1 MGRVRYIDVSFK
13 IGKMESIKILFAED
27 DVNLG
32 KVLTTYLTS
41 KGFEV
46 NHATNGE
53 IAYES
58 FCTNTFDICIID
70 VMMPHM
76 DGFTLAQE
84 IRKLDKKIPIIFLT
98 AKNLQEDLIKGLTIG
113 GDDYITKPFSI
124 EVLLARIQALL
135 RRTVKQQEPQEVI
148 ELGSILFDKKRQTL
162 TIQGEEKRISTRETQ
177 LLEMLVDKKNDILER
192 GYALKKIWGDD
203 SFYNARNMDVY
214 ITKLRKYFK
223 SEPRIQIINV
233 HGTGFKFVM

>member
-1 MGRVRYIDVSFK
+1 
-13 IGKMESIKILFAED
+13 MEPVNILFAED

-32 KVLTTYLTS
+32 KVLTTYLTG
-41 KGFEV
+41 KGYTIQ
-46 NHATNGE
+46 HATNGE
-53 IAYES
+53 IAYEM
-58 FCTNTFDICIID
+58 FCKDDFDICIID
-70 VMMPHM
+70 VMMPLM

-98 AKNLQEDLIKGLTIG
+98 AKNLQEDMIKGLSIG

-135 RRTVKQQEPQEVI
+135 RRANSQEPVDEVI
-148 ELGSILFDKKRQTL
+148 KLGDVQFDKMKQTL
-162 TIQGEEKRISTRETQ
+162 TIKGEEKKITTREAE
-177 LLEMLVDKKNDILER
+177 LLQMLIDKKNDVLER

-203 SFYNARNMDVY
+203 SYYNARNMDVY

-223 SEPRIQIINV
+223 GEPNIQIINV
-233 HGTGFKFVM
+233 HGIGFKLVISD